1 VAVHYSIQESSDAL
15 EIRVSNEL
23 SMFLR
28 VTCGGFAG
36 CAVWFAIGTHLPSLW
51 RGGLAIVVGVCV
63 TTLFRRTT
71 AQATV
76 TDLEFQVGG
85 ARRAAGAKA
94 ARGVLLLPTAKVH
107 RLEFQEHESGGQG
120 LYAVTTFGEPQV
132 LPDVDASQTKE
143 IIAAIKKKFPG
154 LAETWRRS
162 EVAVTRPGVGG

>member
-1 VAVHYSIQESSDAL
+1 MAVHYSIQESGDAL
-15 EIRVSNEL
+15 EIVVLNEISL
-23 SMFLR
+23 FLR
-28 VTCGGFAG
+28 VACGGFAG
-36 CAVWFAIGTHLPSLW
+36 WVVWFVIGTHLPRVW
-51 RGGLAIVVGVCV
+51 RSVLAIAVGVCV
-63 TTLFRRTT
+63 VALFRQMMARL
-71 AQATV
+71 TV
-76 TDLEFQVGG
+76 TEATFQVDG
-85 ARRAAGAKA
+85 RR
-94 ARGVLLLPTAKVH
+94 RGVGGNSSRSGLSLPTSKIY